1 MLGLTIEKILPEEE
15 ADARRAFYTEN
26 SIGWVARPKHGVDG
40 FVRGG
45 KFKKASNMNY
55 GLNVSNRTEDR
66 LQEIIEAK
74 MRTEGTTSVSEEEED
89 VSYRSALD
97 QVLKDDGRAWADGNI
112 RVGEFILIV
121 DSDTRVVSK
130 HLYYPSGTVLTT
142 PSLSTA

>member
-1 MLGLTIEKILPEEE
+1 LSEQE
-15 ADARRAFYTEN
+15 ADARRAFYSEN

-66 LQEIIEAK
+66 LQSIIEEK
-74 MRTEGTTSVSEEEED
+74 VRTEATTEVSQEEED
-89 VSYRSALD
+89 VAYRSALD

-130 HLYYPSGTVLTT
+130 HPYIPSDTGLTT
-142 PSLSTA
+142 I

>member
-1 MLGLTIEKILPEEE
+1 MLWLTIEKILPEEE
-15 ADARRAFYTEN
+15 ADARRAFYLEN
-26 SIGWVARPKHGVDG
+26 NIGWVARPKHGVDG

-66 LQEIIEAK
+66 LQAIIEEK
-74 MRTEGTTSVSEEEED
+74 MRTEGTTSVSEENED
-89 VSYRSALD
+89 ESYRSALE

-130 HLYYPSGTVLTT
+130 HLHIPLDTS
-142 PSLSTA
+142 

>member
-1 MLGLTIEKILPEEE
+1 
-15 ADARRAFYTEN
+15 
-26 SIGWVARPKHGVDG
+26 
-40 FVRGG
+40 
-45 KFKKASNMNY
+45 MNY
-55 GLNVSNRTEDR
+55 GLNISNRTEDR
-66 LQEIIEAK
+66 LQGIIEAK

-130 HLYYPSGTVLTT
+130 HPYIPSDTGLTT
-142 PSLSTA
+142 I

>member
-1 MLGLTIEKILPEEE
+1 
-15 ADARRAFYTEN
+15 
-26 SIGWVARPKHGVDG
+26 
-40 FVRGG
+40 
-45 KFKKASNMNY
+45 MNY
-55 GLNVSNRTEDR
+55 GLNISNRTEDR

-74 MRTEGTTSVSEEEED
+74 MRTESTTSVSEEEED

>member
-1 MLGLTIEKILPEEE
+1 
-15 ADARRAFYTEN
+15 
-26 SIGWVARPKHGVDG
+26 
-40 FVRGG
+40 
-45 KFKKASNMNY
+45 MNY
-55 GLNVSNRTEDR
+55 GLNISNRTEDR
-66 LQEIIEAK
+66 LQEIIETK

-130 HLYYPSGTVLTT
+130 YLYIPSDTGLTS
-142 PSLSTA
+142 P